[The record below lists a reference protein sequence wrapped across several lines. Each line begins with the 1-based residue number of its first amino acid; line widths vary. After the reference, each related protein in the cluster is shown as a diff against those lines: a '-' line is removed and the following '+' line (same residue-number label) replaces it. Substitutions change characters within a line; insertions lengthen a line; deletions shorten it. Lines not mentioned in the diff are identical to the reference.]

1 MRTFSGARHGY
12 MVNFSCSGSASP
24 RPPYRVTRQHQAD
37 GQHVVQPIID
47 HVLEIERNN
56 PDRTIAVLLPELVER
71 QWYQYFLHSQRA
83 QILAARLLGPIG
95 CGRMPALRRA
105 HLLRIAD
112 LASAIRLPSRL
123 FPPQHEK
130 HFQDSRRSSPTRQMS
145 ARDQSWGLVQ
155 AARR

>member
-1 MRTFSGARHGY
+1 
-12 MVNFSCSGSASP
+12 
-24 RPPYRVTRQHQAD
+24 
-37 GQHVVQPIID
+37 
-47 HVLEIERNN
+47 
-56 PDRTIAVLLPELVER
+56 
-71 QWYQYFLHSQRA
+71 
-83 QILAARLLGPIG
+83 
-95 CGRMPALRRA
+95 MPALRRA